1 MTATGARVLIVDESS
16 LRRRSIASSVE
27 DAGCEVAGLVGDFA
41 LIHSRVQS
49 LLPHV
54 VVLTATKSNSV
65 TENAV
70 KALSESNPDLRVV
83 VLSGMDLPVNFSSR
97 RVRTAGACDVIA
109 ETPNDRTIAIA
120 SQTAETLAGVL
131 QHIAATGTSEIQRH
145 PDQSLGIRSK
155 NPSTDTAM
163 HTTSVRVESR
173 SRPAEIVAIA
183 SSTGGPEA
191 LEELLTGIPNSF
203 VPPIVIVQHIAAE
216 FSATLAERLSRQT
229 GLDVREASNEA
240 QLDSGIVWVAP
251 GGRHLEVKSR
261 ALGHR
266 LVLNDDAP
274 ENSCRPSADV
284 LFRSVAHSFGPHA
297 LSVVLT
303 GLGSDGCAGA
313 RCIREADG
321 YVLAQD
327 EATSR
332 VWSMPRH
339 VIEAGLADMVVGLP
353 DMSAE
358 IIRCCRSVRG
368 ATQ

>member
-1 MTATGARVLIVDESS
+1 
-16 LRRRSIASSVE
+16 
-27 DAGCEVAGLVGDFA
+27 
-41 LIHSRVQS
+41 
-49 LLPHV
+49 
-54 VVLTATKSNSV
+54 
-65 TENAV
+65 V
-70 KALSESNPDLRVV
+70 KALSESNPDLRIV
-83 VLSGMDLPVNFSSR
+83 VLSGTDVPVNFSSR

-109 ETPNDRTIAIA
+109 ETPTDRTIAIA

-145 PDQSLGIRSK
+145 PDQSLGIRSN

-173 SRPAEIVAIA
+173 SGPAEIVAIA

-203 VPPIVIVQHIAAE
+203 VPPIVIVQHIAAD
-216 FSATLAERLSRQT
+216 FSASLAERLSRQT
-229 GLDVREASNEA
+229 GLDVRQASNEA

-261 ALGHR
+261 ALRHR

-358 IIRCCRSVRG
+358 IIRRCRAVRG